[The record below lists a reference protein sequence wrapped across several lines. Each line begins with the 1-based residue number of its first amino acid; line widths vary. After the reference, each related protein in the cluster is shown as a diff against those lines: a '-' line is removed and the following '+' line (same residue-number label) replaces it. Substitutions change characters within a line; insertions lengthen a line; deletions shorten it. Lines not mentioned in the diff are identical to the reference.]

1 MAIVQPTRSCP
12 LSAPLSVGGIHLG
25 FIDKSKDGQPVI
37 MSLLKITLGPGSEMA
52 VCLKLAGFLRV
63 FYKKWP
69 RSWLPRSAPLK
80 PAQLPIE
87 YHMLVFPQKR
97 FCAAGCSAAPDG
109 QALGCRRAG
118 CPKAPPSEAGAQAD
132 WPLAGRYSQAALA
145 LYQCPVV
152 FLKERLSRK
161 PVPSSVCGNLS

>member
-118 CPKAPPSEAGAQAD
+118 CPKAPPSEAGGTGGLA
-132 WPLAGRYSQAALA
+132 AGRTVLPGRPG
-145 LYQCPVV
+145 YQCPVV